1 MFAAHHFQANRYEY
15 KYLVSEDQ
23 AVRMRPMVQA
33 YLVPDEYAVHSPDGS
48 YTIHSLYLDNAEQRL
63 CRATLDGLRNRFK
76 IRIRFYDERPESPVF
91 LEIKRRVNDAVAKER
106 IAVRREGVPRLLATR
121 DPDPAILWKREPHSL
136 ATLQEF
142 CRLCEALDA
151 DRGMLVSYRRE
162 AYVSASDNSVRVTFD
177 RAVSAG
183 EYDDQLRVRPLAA
196 ALQPRIHGTILELKF
211 TDRFPGWMHELV
223 LQHNLVRQQMAKYVS
238 CAVALDR
245 MTQCV
250 LGAA

>member
-15 KYLVSEDQ
+15 KYQITEAQAQMLRPLV
-23 AVRMRPMVQA
+23 RA
-33 YLVPDEYAVHSPDGS
+33 YLVPDEFARFTPDGS
-48 YTIHSLYLDNAEQRL
+48 YAIHSLYLDNAEQRL

-76 IRIRFYDERPESPVF
+76 IRIRFYDDKPESPVF

-106 IAVRREGVPRLLATR
+106 IAVRRALVPRMLANR
-121 DPDPAILWKREPHSL
+121 DPDPALLWKREPHAL
-136 ATLQEF
+136 ATLQDF
-142 CRLCEALDA
+142 CRLCEALHA

-162 AYVSASDNSVRVTFD
+162 AYVSNTDNSVRVTFD
-177 RAVSAG
+177 RDVIG
-183 EYDDQLRVRPLAA
+183 GQYDEQLQVRPLADH
-196 ALQPRIHGTILELKF
+196 LQPRINGTILELKF
-211 TDRFPGWMHELV
+211 TDRFPAWMRELV